1 MVCRDSF
8 GLLAG
13 GMCSEGSE
21 VYGCGMR
28 TESTLSRGGQGTAG
42 DIRIGPS
49 SIMAVYD
56 GISAG
61 TLFRQLWLVHRF
73 LDGVTSLLAVAYSCG
88 IRVYSADSV
97 PCDDAGLQCR
107 YSQLAKTSE
116 ASRIF
121 LYFANFVAWGRKAFR
136 QGGLKGSC
144 SAAPVCLTS
153 TNGHTVLKFEA
164 AP

>member
-1 MVCRDSF
+1 MVCKDSF

-21 VYGCGMR
+21 AYGCGMR

-61 TLFRQLWLVHRF
+61 TLFRQLWLVHRIP
-73 LDGVTSLLAVAYSCG
+73 G
-88 IRVYSADSV
+88 RVH
-97 PCDDAGLQCR
+97 
-107 YSQLAKTSE
+107 QLACGCLLVRNTS
-116 ASRIF
+116 I
-121 LYFANFVAWGRKAFR
+121 
-136 QGGLKGSC
+136 
-144 SAAPVCLTS
+144 
-153 TNGHTVLKFEA
+153 
-164 AP
+164 